1 MVTFRMLARGQR
13 QLSTSFYSAVRP
25 RQQYASPYVQP
36 LRRMHVRALSY
47 STIPRI
53 IARAFRV
60 PVAGATVGAGALG
73 YANYKIEGQLSMI
86 YFVYSCA
93 LNMSIV

>member
-1 MVTFRMLARGQR
+1 
-13 QLSTSFYSAVRP
+13 
-25 RQQYASPYVQP
+25 
-36 LRRMHVRALSY
+36 MHVRALSY

-73 YANYKIEGQLSMI
+73 YANYKIEGQLSMRI
-86 YFVYSCA
+86 FCLFVCA
-93 LNMSIV
+93 